1 MIRKLLTSTFV
12 VAALC
17 SPSIARSAPETA
29 LTIYSHADPASF
41 DPQQFISQQQQG
53 YNPSWVS
60 QVPGFGVVKELRTLD
75 LKEGL
80 NELRFTDV
88 AQFID
93 PTTVSFVDIDDA
105 KTSVREQNFEFD
117 LANADKIL
125 ERYLDREIKVSV
137 EKGDSTE
144 EISGILLSAARNQL
158 VLKTPQG
165 IQLLNRHGPQVK
177 LGELPG
183 GLITKPT
190 LVWQLFAANGG
201 KHRVRTTYQ
210 TAGLTWRSDYN
221 LILGENDKIAD
232 ISAWV
237 SIMNLSGRSYENTAL
252 KLIAGNVQRVE
263 PRQKYV
269 GAPAARSVM
278 LDEAQGA
285 GFEQK
290 PFFEYHLYTLPGRT
304 NVAQNTTQ
312 QLVLFPTA
320 RGVNVEK
327 LMVYYGAPEGF
338 WWSYGDSP
346 YTDRQFGTGSNKK
359 LDVYL
364 RFKNEKANQLG
375 MPLPKGKVRV
385 YKQDSADGGLE
396 FVGEDLID
404 HTPRDEKVLI
414 KLGEAFDVVGE
425 RTQTNYTIDLNG
437 RRITESFKIE
447 LRNHKDS
454 PQRVLVKENLY
465 RWTNWEITV
474 NSDAFEKADAR
485 TVHFPVEVPAHG
497 HKTVTYTVR
506 YSW

>member
-1 MIRKLLTSTFV
+1 MIRKLLTSFTV
-12 VAALC
+12 LALC
-17 SPSIARSAPETA
+17 SPATVHCAPETA

-41 DPQQFISQQQQG
+41 DPQQFVSQQQQG
-53 YNPSWVS
+53 HNPGWVS
-60 QVPGFGVVKELRTLD
+60 QVPGFGVVKELRTLK
-75 LKEGL
+75 LNAGL

-93 PTTVSFVDIDDA
+93 PTTVSFVNLDDP

-144 EISGILLSAARNQL
+144 EISGILLSAAGNQL
-158 VLKTPQG
+158 VLKTPHG
-165 IQLLNRHGPQVK
+165 IQLLNRHGPQIK

-190 LVWQLFAANGG
+190 LVWKLFSPNGG

-221 LILGENDKIAD
+221 LILSEDDKSAD

-237 SIMNLSGRSYENTAL
+237 TIMNLSGSSYEDTAL

-263 PRQKYV
+263 PQRKYL
-269 GAPAARSVM
+269 GAPAARSLM
-278 LDEAQGA
+278 LDEAEGA

-290 PFFEYHLYTLPGRT
+290 PFFEYHMYTLPGRT
-304 NVAQNTTQ
+304 SVAQNTTQ

-320 RGVNVEK
+320 RGVKVEK

-338 WWSYGDSP
+338 WWSYGDAP
-346 YTDRQFGTGSNKK
+346 YTDRQFGSGSNKK

-364 RFKNEKANQLG
+364 RFKNEKGNQLG
-375 MPLPKGKVRV
+375 VPLPKGKVRV

-396 FVGEDLID
+396 FIGEDLID

-437 RRITESFKIE
+437 HRITESFKIV

-454 PQRVLVKENLY
+454 AQSVLVKENLY
-465 RWTNWEITV
+465 RWTNWEITEK
-474 NSDAFEKADAR
+474 SDAFEKADAR
-485 TVHFPVEVPAHG
+485 TIHFPIEVPAHG
-497 HKTVTYTVR
+497 EKTVAYTVR